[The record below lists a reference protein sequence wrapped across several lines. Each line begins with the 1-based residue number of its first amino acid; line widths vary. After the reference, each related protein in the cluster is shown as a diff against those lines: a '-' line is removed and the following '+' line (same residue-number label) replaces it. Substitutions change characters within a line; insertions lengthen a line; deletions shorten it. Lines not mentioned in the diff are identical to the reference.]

1 MTQDRET
8 DSDTGTGTDTS
19 PRGRFLD
26 LHRHLPSTA
35 FVLVL
40 VVALAAFGGAFL
52 YAGVYNIGADAP
64 HSALIYNSLDMFR
77 ERAITHHA
85 RNIVVPADFNDPKRV
100 ATGAGLYSEMCSG
113 CHLGPGVE
121 KSEMSQGLYP
131 PAPELA
137 RGIGHSPAEMFWI
150 IKHGVKLSA
159 MPAWGKTHNDDLIW
173 DMVAFAKALPAMS
186 PAQYQAAL
194 AAAPAEHDEI
204 MKDMPGMAGMAGM
217 AKGEAARPTPIGHSH
232 APGTKPHAD

>member
-1 MTQDRET
+1 MTQVPESET
-8 DSDTGTGTDTS
+8 PS
-19 PRGRFLD
+19 GRFLD

-35 FVLVL
+35 FGVVL
-40 VVALAAFGGAFL
+40 VVALAAFGGAFV

-64 HSALIYNSLDMFR
+64 HSTIVYNTLDLFR
-77 ERAITHHA
+77 ERAVAHHA
-85 RNIVVPADFNDPKRV
+85 RNIVVPADFSHPRRL

-121 KSEMSQGLYP
+121 KSEISQGLYP

-137 RGIGHSPAEMFWI
+137 RGIDHSPAEMFWI
-150 IKHGVKLSA
+150 VKHGVKMSA
-159 MPAWGKTHNDDLIW
+159 MPAWGKTHSDELIW
-173 DMVAFAKALPAMS
+173 DMVAFARALPKMS

-194 AAAPAEHDEI
+194 ASAPADHDEM
-204 MKDMPGMAGMAGM
+204 MKEMPGMSGMKAM
-217 AKGEAARPTPIGHSH
+217 EKGDVAPPKPIGHSH